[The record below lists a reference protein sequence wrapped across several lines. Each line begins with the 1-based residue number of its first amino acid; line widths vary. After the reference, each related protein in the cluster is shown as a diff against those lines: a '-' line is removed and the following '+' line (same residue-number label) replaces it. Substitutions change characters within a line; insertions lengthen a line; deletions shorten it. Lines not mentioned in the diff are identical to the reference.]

1 VERDH
6 VDVLIGE
13 WQAVRPDLELAPM
26 ATFGR
31 LGWVH
36 THARRA
42 IDAVFERHGL
52 TLGEF
57 DVLAALRRTAEPRA
71 LTPTALSHL
80 LLLSPAGM
88 TNRLDRL
95 EAGGLIERRPDPKDG
110 RSSLVVLT
118 ASGRSRVDAAV
129 SEHLDNEA
137 SLLAGL
143 SRAERRTL
151 DELLRKLLASLEA

>member
-1 VERDH
+1 

-31 LGWVH
+31 LERLQ

-42 IDAVFERHGL
+42 IDAVFERHRL
-52 TLGEF
+52 TIGEF
-57 DVLAALRRTAEPRA
+57 DVLAALRRVPEPRA
-71 LTPTALSHL
+71 LTPTALSRL
-80 LLLSPAGM
+80 LMLSPAGM

-118 ASGRSRVDAAV
+118 DAGRQRVDAAV
-129 SEHLDNEA
+129 AEHLDNEA
-137 SLLAGL
+137 SLLNGL
-143 SRAERRTL
+143 TRPERRTL
-151 DELLRKLLASLEA
+151 DELLRKLLTSLEA

>member
-1 VERDH
+1 M
-6 VDVLIGE
+6 DVLIGE

-31 LGWVH
+31 LGRLH
-36 THARRA
+36 THANRA

-52 TLGEF
+52 TIGEF
-57 DVLAALRRTAEPRA
+57 DVLAALRRALEPRA
-71 LTPTALSHL
+71 LTPTALSRL
-80 LLLSPAGM
+80 LMLSPAGM

-95 EAGGLIERRPDPKDG
+95 EAAGLIERRPDPKDG

-118 ASGRSRVDAAV
+118 DAGRQRVDAAV
-129 SEHLDNEA
+129 AEHLDNES

-143 SRAERRTL
+143 SPAERRTL
-151 DELLRKLLASLEA
+151 DELLRKLLASLET